1 MRNPIQAMLESQVTK
16 FQESL
21 AGAMEE
27 LQQSEITGSAGGGAV
42 RARMTGD
49 GKLLDVEIAAE
60 VVDPQ
65 DVELLQDLVCAALR
79 DALAKT
85 AELKREK
92 IMSATP
98 LGAMGIDVPDIF

>member
-1 MRNPIQAMLESQVTK
+1 MRNPIQAMIESQVTK